1 MPVAQ
6 ELFRPLNKFQFDVGN
21 RCSKEFSTGER
32 GCKQSRKGSRHQAD
46 RLMYSHKFF
55 EGFSVKFAQR
65 IYMFITFRLGIIFDT
80 LKHLI
85 IDKIPT

>member
-21 RCSKEFSTGER
+21 RYSKEFSTGER
-32 GCKQSRKGSRHQAD
+32 GCKQARKGSRHQAD